1 MSGKREYGD
10 YQTPDSFALSVCEY
24 LKEKRGINPAVVI
37 EPTCG
42 TGSFIKNSLI
52 FNADCIIG
60 IDVNKD
66 YCEEC
71 KNRIND
77 SRVQI
82 LNADFFSIDLTDRVL
97 FVTHA
102 GYPCYWQSSMGHK

>member
-60 IDVNKD
+60 IDEIKIIVKNAKT
-66 YCEEC
+66 ELTILGC
-71 KNRIND
+71 KFLM
-77 SRVQI
+77 QI
-82 LNADFFSIDLTDRVL
+82 SFRLI
-97 FVTHA
+97 
-102 GYPCYWQSSMGHK
+102 